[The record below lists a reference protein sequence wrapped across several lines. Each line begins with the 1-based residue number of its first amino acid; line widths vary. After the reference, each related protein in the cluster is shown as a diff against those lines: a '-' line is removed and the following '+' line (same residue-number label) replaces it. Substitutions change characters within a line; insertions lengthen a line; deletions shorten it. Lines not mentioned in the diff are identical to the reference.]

1 MILLWPQ
8 NWSNNYTESN
18 VAILI
23 ITFAKSQT
31 FNKGSQLLKFLL
43 PKKFNEWNL
52 VKAGGKRDGSNT

>member
-8 NWSNNYTESN
+8 NWSNNYIESN

-23 ITFAKSQT
+23 IIFAKSQT
-31 FNKGSQLLKFLL
+31 FNKGSQLLNFSSQ
-43 PKKFNEWNL
+43 KKFNEWNL